1 MKSLCKKYGSQ
12 RVEEVCAY
20 ALENNATSMQAIR
33 TILSKS
39 LDTLLP
45 QGIQDSSV
53 SKIIHENIRGA
64 SYYARILNESK
75 EQSNDE

>member
-20 ALENNATSMQAIR
+20 ARR
-33 TILSKS
+33 TTRHPCRPSEPSCQKASTHFCHKEFRIA
-39 LDTLLP
+39 
-45 QGIQDSSV
+45 V
-53 SKIIHENIRGA
+53 SQKIIHENIRGA